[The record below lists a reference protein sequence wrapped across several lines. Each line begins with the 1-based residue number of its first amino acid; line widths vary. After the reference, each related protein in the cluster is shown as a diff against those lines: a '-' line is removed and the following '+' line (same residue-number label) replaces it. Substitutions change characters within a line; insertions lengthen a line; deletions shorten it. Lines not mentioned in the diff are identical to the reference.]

1 MHQKV
6 ITPPNKE
13 PITLDE
19 AKEHLRVIQSNED
32 ALIESLITAAREYC
46 EDFQNRSY
54 YTQTRQISFDKRQY
68 DIIKLPRPPLQSID
82 KFVLVD
88 TEDTEHEVTDYTLDD
103 GSEPA
108 RLLVNNY
115 PTVDEL
121 KSIGGVKIQY
131 TCGHQTIEEIS
142 EKVKAAIKLLIGHW
156 YTHREAVET
165 QGSIPKTLELAVDSL
180 LSQNRVVPV

>member
-6 ITPPNKE
+6 ITPPTTE
-13 PITLDE
+13 PLTLAE
-19 AKEHLRVIQSNED
+19 AKEHLRVIQDKED

-46 EDFQNRSY
+46 EDFQNRAY
-54 YTQTRQISFDKRQY
+54 LEQIRQISFDNRKY
-68 DIIKLPRPPLQSID
+68 DLIKIPRPPLKSVE

-88 TEDTEHEVTDYTLDD
+88 KDETEHDVTDYTLDE

-115 PTVDEL
+115 PSVTL
-121 KSIGGVKIQY
+121 RSIGGVQIQY
-131 TCGHQTIEEIS
+131 TCGHTSADDVS
-142 EKVKAAIKLLIGHW
+142 EKVKAAMKLLIGHW

-165 QGSIPKTLELAVDSL
+165 QGSIPKPLELAVSSL
-180 LSQNRVVPV
+180 LTQNRVVPV